1 LVDTTAG
8 VTGMSRTPKEGESL
22 LLALGVGKGDV
33 VAVAGAGGKTTL
45 VFQLAAEARAAG
57 LRVLVTTTTHMAT
70 LPRAVT
76 GPVVMEADGAAD
88 SALEEALGREGR
100 ATLLGRALRPD
111 KLEGVPAERVDALAR
126 LAEVVLVEADGARGR
141 SLKVPAPHEPVVP
154 RSTTLLVAVAAL
166 DILGQPL
173 RDEHVHRLE
182 LVLAATGKAA
192 GDPVDEETLAAVLR
206 YPGGYL
212 SRAPKGARCAVFLN
226 KAEDEVAAGAAGR
239 IARLLLPAYDRVVAG
254 RARGGRAWVWP

>member
-1 LVDTTAG
+1 VNGT
-8 VTGMSRTPKEGESL
+8 SRTPTPKGSVSL

-45 VFQLAAEARAAG
+45 VFRLAAEARAAG
-57 LRVLVTTTTHMAT
+57 LRVLVTTTTHMGM
-70 LPRAVT
+70 LPLAVT
-76 GPVVMEADGAAD
+76 GPVVMDAEGGADA
-88 SALEEALGREGR
+88 ALEEALNREGR

-111 KLEGVPAERVDALAR
+111 KIEGVRAERVDALAG

-141 SLKVPAPHEPVVP
+141 SLKAPAPHEPVVP

-192 GDPVDEETLAAVLR
+192 GDRVDEETLAAVLR
-206 YPGGYL
+206 HPGGYL
-212 SRAPKGARCAVFLN
+212 SRVPKGARAGVFLN

-239 IARLLLPAYDRVVAG
+239 VARLLLPAYDRVVAG
-254 RARGGRAWVWP
+254 SARGGRAWVWP